1 MPRKAETAP
10 TPAKDYAA
18 KTSHE
23 VSRLASRRKQN
34 APKPFGDPL
43 SGTVL
48 IVEPPA
54 TEAVRIVDALRR
66 SLIAV
71 KLDRAYVTWS
81 PLSLEELLVL
91 EPNVLVA
98 VGPGAAHSIDS
109 LKYPLA
115 KATFLAAQRV
125 RGFPGLRGPPGS
137 NSLPWTLLSTTL
149 MPNVASGR
157 LSLPCASSLLKEAP
171 TRGDSTLV
179 SLQEIWLT
187 PRDSGCS

>member
-1 MPRKAETAP
+1 MPRKSETAP

-54 TEAVRIVDALRR
+54 SEAVRIVDALRR

-115 KATFLAAQRV
+115 KATFLAAPEGSWFSWTEGTAGLKLPALDPALDDADAKRRFWQAFLTLRV
-125 RGFPGLRGPPGS
+125 LSPQGGS
-137 NSLPWTLLSTTL
+137 N
-149 MPNVASGR
+149 AG
-157 LSLPCASSLLKEAP
+157 
-171 TRGDSTLV
+171 
-179 SLQEIWLT
+179 
-187 PRDSGCS
+187 